1 MMSMKYVENPYASA
15 ATSPTHG
22 ERPNSSIAIHMAVI
36 EKKRNEAGVSTTLT
50 ILPMVPLTA

>member
-22 ERPNSSIAIHMAVI
+22 ERPNRSIAIHMAVI